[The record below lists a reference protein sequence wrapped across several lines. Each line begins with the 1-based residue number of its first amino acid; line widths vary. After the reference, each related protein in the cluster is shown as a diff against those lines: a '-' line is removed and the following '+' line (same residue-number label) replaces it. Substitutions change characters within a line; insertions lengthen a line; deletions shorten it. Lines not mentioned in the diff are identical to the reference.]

1 MENTGL
7 WVAPLLLMPGV
18 CLLILS
24 TSMRWGQ
31 LHQELVRQQS
41 EGHEDAISHLCQR
54 ARLLHRTLVSL
65 YVSIA
70 VLSLSSLLGTLVS
83 RWFASMQWLPES
95 LAFVGIVL
103 ITYASVQL
111 IRESRLLITVLVDN
125 PAINVTTGKG

>member
-1 MENTGL
+1 
-7 WVAPLLLMPGV
+7 
-18 CLLILS
+18 
-24 TSMRWGQ
+24 
-31 LHQELVRQQS
+31 
-41 EGHEDAISHLCQR
+41 
-54 ARLLHRTLVSL
+54 VSL